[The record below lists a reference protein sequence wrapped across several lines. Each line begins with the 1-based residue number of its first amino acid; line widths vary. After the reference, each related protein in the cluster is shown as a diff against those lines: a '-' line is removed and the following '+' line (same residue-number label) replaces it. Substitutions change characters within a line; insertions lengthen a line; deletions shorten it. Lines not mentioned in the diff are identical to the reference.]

1 MICMSNITE
10 IELHARV
17 ICIKSEEVLEI
28 ITKNCLEYLMRKDF
42 DKNGKRVILFIYI
55 DFFFILAFISLLVQL
70 NPCYN
75 VTFKVQYFLI
85 LQAVLIALS

>member
-28 ITKNCLEYLMRKDF
+28 ITKNCLEYLMRKEF

-55 DFFFILAFISLLVQL
+55 DFFLFWHLVPNFFQL

-75 VTFKVQYFLI
+75 VIFKVQ
-85 LQAVLIALS
+85 